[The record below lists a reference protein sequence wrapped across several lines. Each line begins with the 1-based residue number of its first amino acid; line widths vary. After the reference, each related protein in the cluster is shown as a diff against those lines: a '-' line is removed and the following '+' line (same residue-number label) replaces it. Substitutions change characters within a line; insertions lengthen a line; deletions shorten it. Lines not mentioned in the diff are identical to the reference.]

1 MPRSPNI
8 LFIMA
13 DQMAAPALPFYGH
26 KPVRTPNLSRLAA
39 EGVVFENAYCNYPL
53 CAPSRFSLLSG
64 RLPSSIGAYDNAA
77 EFASSVPTFVHH
89 FRAAG
94 YRTCLSGKMHFVGA
108 DQLHGFEERLTT
120 DIYPADFGW
129 TPDWANGA
137 LRYDW
142 SHHMASVI
150 EAGPCQRSLQIDFDE
165 ETAHQAVRKIY
176 DYGRTADDK
185 DNGAPFFLTVSF
197 THPHDPFNCLPE
209 HWDLYDHDAIDA
221 PSVPAIPLAEQD
233 PHSRRLHLM
242 DSLHR
247 YDLTEERVRT
257 ARHAYYGSISYVDEL
272 VGRLLTALER
282 AGLADD
288 TIVVF
293 TGDHGEML
301 GERGM
306 WYKMTFFEW
315 SSRVPL
321 LVHAP
326 GRWKPGR
333 VSDPVSHVDLF
344 PTFLDLIGDGAP
356 PPVDPLE
363 GASLLPLL
371 EGKPRDAER
380 PVHAEYLGEG
390 TLSPV
395 FMVRRGPYKYIVCED
410 DPPQLFD
417 LDVDPRE
424 LVNRAGDPTLA
435 AVEASLAAVV
445 AERWDAPALKRAV
458 IESQN
463 RRLFAHRVLLTG
475 RHTPWDFQPHRDAAT
490 SYVRNFG
497 VAEDTLKAIARLPAV
512 EPVPPDFPD
521 V

>member
-1 MPRSPNI
+1 MTRSPNI

-13 DQMAAPALPFYGH
+13 DQLAAPALPFYGH
-26 KPVRTPNLSRLAA
+26 PLVKAPHLSRLAA
-39 EGVVFENAYCNYPL
+39 DGTVFENAYCAYPL

-64 RLPSSIGAYDNAA
+64 RLPSAIGAYDNAA

-89 FRAAG
+89 ARAAG

-120 DIYPADFGW
+120 DVYPADFGW
-129 TPDWANGA
+129 TPDWENGVLA
-137 LRYDW
+137 YDW

-150 EAGPCQRSLQIDFDE
+150 EAGPCHRSLQIDFDE
-165 ETAHQAVRKIY
+165 ETAHQAVQKIY
-176 DYGRTADDK
+176 DYGRTTDD
-185 DNGAPFFLTVSF
+185 GPFFLTVSF

-209 HWDLYDHDAIDA
+209 HWDLYDHDAIDPPA
-221 PSVPAIPLAEQD
+221 VPPIPVDELD
-233 PHSRRLHLM
+233 PHSRRLHVM

-247 YDLTEERVRT
+247 YDLTDERVRT
-257 ARHAYYGSISYVDEL
+257 ARHAYYGSVSYVDDL

-321 LVHAP
+321 VVRFPPRHAP
-326 GRWKPGR
+326 AGWRPGR
-333 VSDPVSHVDLF
+333 VAVPVSHVDLF
-344 PTFLDLIGDGAP
+344 PTFLALFGERAP
-356 PPVDPLE
+356 PPVDPLD

-371 EGKPRDAER
+371 TGDDPGDRD
-380 PVHAEYLGEG
+380 VFAEYLGEG
-390 TLSPV
+390 VLSPA
-395 FMVRRGPYKYIVCED
+395 FMVRRGRYKYIVCED

-417 LDVDPRE
+417 LATDPHERA
-424 LVNRAGDPTLA
+424 NRAGDPALADVEAALA
-435 AVEASLAAVV
+435 AAIAR
-445 AERWDAPALKRAV
+445 RWDAAALKQAV
-458 IESQN
+458 IDSQR
-463 RRLFAHRVLLTG
+463 RRLFAHGVLLTG
-475 RHTPWDFQPHRDAAT
+475 RHTPWDYQPHRTAAT
-490 SYVRNFG
+490 AYVRNFG
-497 VAEDTLKAIARLPAV
+497 VAEDTLKAVARLPPVA
-512 EPVPPDFPD
+512 PVPPDFPNA
-521 V
+521 

>member
-1 MPRSPNI
+1 MSRSPNI

-13 DQMAAPALPFYGH
+13 DQLAAPALPFYGH
-26 KPVRTPNLSRLAA
+26 PLVKTPNLSRLAA
-39 EGVVFENAYCNYPL
+39 EGVVFDNAYCSYPL
-53 CAPSRFSLLSG
+53 CAPSRFALLSG
-64 RLPSSIGAYDNAA
+64 RLPSAIGAYDNAA
-77 EFASSVPTFVHH
+77 EFPSSVPTFVHH

-129 TPDWANGA
+129 TPDWENGA

-150 EAGPCQRSLQIDFDE
+150 EAGPCHRSLQIDFDE
-165 ETAHQAVRKIY
+165 ETAHQAVQKIY
-176 DYGRTADDK
+176 DYGRTADES
-185 DNGAPFFLTVSF
+185 PFFLAVSF

-209 HWDLYDHDAIDA
+209 HWDLYDHDAVA
-221 PSVPAIPLAEQD
+221 PPTIPPIPLAQQD
-233 PHSRRLHLM
+233 PHSRRLHVM

-247 YDLTEERVRT
+247 YDLTEERVRA
-257 ARHAYYGSISYVDEL
+257 ARHAYYGSVSYVDEL
-272 VGRLLTALER
+272 VGRLLTALSR

-288 TIVVF
+288 TIIVF

-326 GRWKPGR
+326 KRWAPAR
-333 VSDPVSHVDLF
+333 VAEPVSHLDLF
-344 PTFLDLIGDGAP
+344 PTFLDLIGPAAP
-356 PPVDPLE
+356 PPVDPLD
-363 GASLLPLL
+363 GRSLRPALD
-371 EGKPRDAER
+371 GRTSAKPHD
-380 PVHAEYLGEG
+380 VFAEYLGEG
-390 TLSPV
+390 ALSPM
-395 FMVRRGPYKYIVCED
+395 FMVRRGHYKYIACAD

-417 LDVDPRE
+417 LNSDPNE
-424 LVNRAGDPTLA
+424 LTNRSGDPLLA
-435 AVEASLAAVV
+435 VVEASLAAAV
-445 AERWDAPALKRAV
+445 AQRWDAAALKAQV
-458 IESQN
+458 IDSQR
-463 RRLFAHRVLLTG
+463 RRLFAHKILLTG

-490 SYVRNFG
+490 AYVRNFG
-497 VAEDTLKAIARLPAV
+497 IAEDTLKATARLPAV
-512 EPVPPDFPD
+512 APVPPDFPD
-521 V
+521 A